1 MSPGKF
7 SIAGNK
13 TGSAKA
19 SSQTLVSDITPR
31 SSVKRSKLNKKLTK
45 LLTTLAHLYPE
56 PRSELNFRND
66 FELIIAVMLS
76 AQCTDVKVNQVTRSL
91 FKKYPDA
98 LSLSKAKLADI
109 EAIIR
114 PINYYKT
121 KSKNI
126 IATSAILQ
134 QEYNGTLPHTHQEL
148 TALPGVGRKTAN
160 VVLGETGAAPALPV
174 DTHVFRV
181 ARRLG
186 LSKGQTPEAVERDLI
201 NQFPSSEW
209 RPLHHRL
216 IFHGRRVCKA
226 RKPACSECALR
237 GGCEGRFL

>member
-1 MSPGKF
+1 M
-7 SIAGNK
+7 
-13 TGSAKA
+13 
-19 SSQTLVSDITPR
+19 TPR
-31 SSVKRSKLNKKLTK
+31 KRAE
-45 LLTTLAHLYPE
+45 LLATLAELYPE
-56 PRSELNFRND
+56 PRSELNFADD
-66 FELIIAVMLS
+66 FELIVAVMLS
-76 AQCTDVKVNQVTRSL
+76 AQCTDVKVNQVTPTL
-91 FKKYPDA
+91 FKKYPNA
-98 LSLSKAKLADI
+98 LQLSKAKLSDV

-114 PINYYKT
+114 PINYFKT

-134 QEYNGTLPHTHQEL
+134 TQYNGTLPRTHDEL

-181 ARRLG
+181 AHRLG
-186 LSKGQTPEAVERDLI
+186 LSQGKNPEAVERDLMK
-201 NQFPSSEW
+201 QFPSSEW

-226 RKPACSECALR
+226 RNPACDACALR
-237 GGCEGRFL
+237 RLCPSKSALG